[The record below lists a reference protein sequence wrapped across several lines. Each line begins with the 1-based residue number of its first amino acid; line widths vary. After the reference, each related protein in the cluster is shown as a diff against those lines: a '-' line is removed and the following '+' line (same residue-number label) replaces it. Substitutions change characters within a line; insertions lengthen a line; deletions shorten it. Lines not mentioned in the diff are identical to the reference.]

1 MTRLTRWLTSSLAV
15 TTRPVTSRRTLRLE
29 ALEAREVPATFT
41 VTNVLDSG
49 AGSLR
54 EAVGFANDEFFNP
67 GQDTIEFDSSLFGQA
82 ISLSSVGDTSFG
94 PSALAI
100 TSSVVIDGFA
110 NYSGTGAG
118 ITIARDASTSN
129 LRLFFVDTAGG
140 LTVNGV
146 TLSGGAAVGGNGGVN
161 GGGGG
166 GGAGMGG
173 AIYNRGSLT
182 LAFTTLTGN
191 QAVGGNGGN
200 GGVNHGGGNGGGVN
214 GGAGGDNSGTP
225 SSNGVAGGY
234 AGGGGGGGSFI
245 DIGGFGGDGGF
256 GGGGGGGGGDD
267 FGGLGGL
274 GGLGGFAGG
283 NGLGTGF
290 GLNISGGGGGGGG
303 LGGAVFNDSGN
314 VSVFSSTF
322 SGNSAVG
329 GGGGFFGG
337 GNGSGLGGGIFNL
350 NGTLTV
356 TSSTIAANTGG
367 GVYVHAHANTRGVG
381 NADPASVTLV
391 NTILA
396 DSTGQDDLIG
406 TQDFGAG
413 GATITASAPNIVEQS
428 FVATV
433 TYDVTG
439 IIVADPA
446 LAALADNGGPTQTMA
461 ITAASPAY
469 NDGSNAANTAAND
482 QRGAGFARIDDGTI
496 DIGAFELNTIPA
508 ITTVTPPWN
517 NTYAA
522 GQNLDFTVT
531 FNEAVTVTG
540 TPRITLTVGSA
551 PVTATF
557 LGTIGNTLTF
567 RYTVQAGDTDT
578 DGIAVA
584 GSVALNGGTIRD
596 AVGNDATLAFT
607 PPNTTGVLVDTTA
620 PSVGSIVRADANPTA
635 AGSVTFTVTFDES
648 VSGVSFGDFD
658 LTSTGSVSGASV
670 TGVTAVSGSTYTVTV
685 NTGTGTGTLRLNLK
699 NTGTGIQDTAG
710 NAIATGFTGGEVYT
724 IDKTQPTATLVATS
738 PTNGTTVA
746 YTVTFS
752 EAVTGV
758 STSSFGLTTGGV
770 SGASVASVTG
780 SGTTYTV
787 TVNTGT
793 GDGTVRLTLPA
804 SGTGVTDAAGNAP
817 ATTVGNVVTV
827 DRTPPIITAVTR
839 SGSNPSAGGSVTY
852 TVEFSESVTGV
863 TADDFAL
870 TVGGGISG
878 ASVASVTGS
887 GTTYTVTVNTGT
899 GDGTLR
905 LDANGSGTGVQDV
918 AGNDLAGGFT
928 SGEAYTLDRTAPL
941 AGSLVPNPAGPT
953 NAASVT
959 YTLTF
964 PEDVTGVNI
973 GDFTLATTGGVTGAS
988 VQSVSGSGSTYT
1000 ITVLTGTG
1008 DGTVQLNLN
1017 GVETGIFDSAGNSM
1031 AAGISGGV
1039 VTIDKTP
1046 PVLVSVVPTGPNPTA
1061 AGTVAYTVTFSEPV
1075 TGVDPTDF
1083 VPAVGGGIA
1092 GATVVSVSGSG
1103 TTYTVVVNT
1112 GTGSGTLRLDVLD
1125 DDSVADVSGNA
1136 VSGGFTSGQAYTVDK
1151 SVTPAPLPI
1160 PIPPVSPPAPT
1171 PAPTPVAVPTT
1182 FPVSAPA
1189 STPEGTQIKVFDPA
1203 TGQNTRALVPFAG
1216 YGGTVD
1222 VTLMDL
1228 NGDGVPEAVV
1238 GAGFGGGPRVAVF
1251 DGATGDM
1258 IASFFAFGNGFT
1270 GGIDVAAAD
1279 VTGDGVADI
1288 IVAAGAGGGPHV
1300 KVFDGT
1306 TYAEVMSFFAY
1317 DANFLGGV
1325 RVAAGDV
1332 NGDGKADIVTATG
1345 PGGAPRVKAF
1355 SGADL
1360 AVLYDFFA
1368 FAPQFQGGVSVA
1380 VGDVNGDGFADIITG
1395 AGAGGGPHVRVFDG
1409 KNGSERGSFLA
1420 FREDFAGGVSV
1431 AVTDADG
1438 DGKADIAV
1446 GAGPGG
1452 GPHVMIFDGETFGQ
1466 LSSTYAFDKVL
1477 GGGVFV
1483 G

>member
-1 MTRLTRWLTSSLAV
+1 MTRLTRWLSAPPRPARRATALAV
-15 TTRPVTSRRTLRLE
+15 TALEDRLTPTGLINPGFEDTPDLTGWTEAAGFHPGSVSVIRNDGLAIEGTAYARLRL
-29 ALEAREVPATFT
+29 
-41 VTNVLDSG
+41 NS
-49 AGSLR
+49 
-54 EAVGFANDEFFNP
+54 
-67 GQDTIEFDSSLFGQA
+67 
-82 ISLSSVGDTSFG
+82 
-94 PSALAI
+94 
-100 TSSVVIDGFA
+100 
-110 NYSGTGAG
+110 
-118 ITIARDASTSN
+118 
-129 LRLFFVDTAGG
+129 VDTG
-140 LTVNGV
+140 
-146 TLSGGAAVGGNGGVN
+146 
-161 GGGGG
+161 
-166 GGAGMGG
+166 
-173 AIYNRGSLT
+173 I
-182 LAFTTLTGN
+182 
-191 QAVGGNGGN
+191 
-200 GGVNHGGGNGGGVN
+200 
-214 GGAGGDNSGTP
+214 
-225 SSNGVAGGY
+225 
-234 AGGGGGGGSFI
+234 
-245 DIGGFGGDGGF
+245 
-256 GGGGGGGGGDD
+256 
-267 FGGLGGL
+267 FGGLYGYGPSVRSGDFTL
-274 GGLGGFAGG
+274 TAGQTIG
-283 NGLGTGF
+283 MSIRPVETVDDPYVVVNLVNAADNTQVVN
-290 GLNISGGGGGGGG
+290 LY
-303 LGGAVFNDSGN
+303 
-314 VSVFSSTF
+314 
-322 SGNSAVG
+322 
-329 GGGGFFGG
+329 
-337 GNGSGLGGGIFNL
+337 NGSFPSTLGWQTIGGTAPAAGNYY
-350 NGTLTV
+350 LTV
-356 TSSTIAANTGG
+356 EVRSFDNSYDTIVGADILVDDVRTDLVLPLLAN
-367 GVYVHAHANTRGVG
+367 
-381 NADPASVTLV
+381 
-391 NTILA
+391 
-396 DSTGQDDLIG
+396 
-406 TQDFGAG
+406 F
-413 GATITASAPNIVEQS
+413 AP
-428 FVATV
+428 
-433 TYDVTG
+433 
-439 IIVADPA
+439 
-446 LAALADNGGPTQTMA
+446 
-461 ITAASPAY
+461 
-469 NDGSNAANTAAND
+469 
-482 QRGAGFARIDDGTI
+482 
-496 DIGAFELNTIPA
+496 
-508 ITTVTPPWN
+508 VTPQPAP
-517 NTYAA
+517 TPV
-522 GQNLDFTVT
+522 D
-531 FNEAVTVTG
+531 AVTVTFTQPIIANSFTG
-540 TPRITLTVGSA
+540 ADLKIRYGNGGFGSVGS
-551 PVTATF
+551 VTITALDAYTYQVSG
-557 LGTIGNTLTF
+557 LAGTNPNN
-567 RYTVQAGDTDT
+567 
-578 DGIAVA
+578 
-584 GSVALNGGTIRD
+584 GSYDLVLD
-596 AVGNDATLAFT
+596 
-607 PPNTTGVLVDTTA
+607 TTGLTYLSGSDPYAGTGTAWEYFFRASDTTA

-635 AGSVTFTVTFDES
+635 ASSVTFTVTFDES

-685 NTGTGTGTLRLNLK
+685 NTGTGTGTGTLRLNLK

-758 STSSFGLTTGGV
+758 GTSSFGLTTGGV

-817 ATTVGNVVTV
+817 ATAVGNVVTV

-988 VQSVSGSGSTYT
+988 IQSVSGSGSTYT

-1171 PAPTPVAVPTT
+1171 PAPTPVPVPTT

-1189 STPEGTQIKVFDPA
+1189 STPEGTQIKVFDPT